1 MSLRQLAA
9 SVRDGTYSPREIV
22 EAYLHAI
29 ASNDHLNAY
38 LYVRAQ
44 EAMEEAESLETARSR
59 GPLWGI
65 PIAIKDI
72 IDVAG
77 TPMTGAS
84 KLLESNVSTTDA
96 HVVERLKAAGA
107 IIIGKVNTHEFAY
120 GATTTSAH
128 FGPAHNPWASN
139 HICGGSS
146 GGSGS
151 AVAAGLAPGAL
162 GTDTAGSV
170 RVPAALCGVT
180 GLRPTMGRVSNRG
193 VIPVAWSFDTVGP
206 IATTAE
212 DCALMMN
219 VIAGHDPQ
227 DPSTSDVP
235 VPNYFD
241 GISHG
246 LRDLRIG
253 MVRTLFEE
261 GVDPRVSKAVSSAV
275 SDLKTLGAQVTDVE
289 IPHFESFGVIQQSMQ
304 FPQATSVHLENLRT
318 RLGDYGADV
327 RARLLVGL
335 FVPSTTYVT
344 GQRARRI
351 ATTVIERVFQDVDLL
366 VAPTMPV
373 VAPPIG
379 QEWVELDG
387 KKMPYRLSLIRFN
400 SCWSLVGLPV
410 VSVPCGQVDNLPVGL
425 ALVGRKFDEA
435 TVLRAAHAYQM
446 LTNWHQQTPKD
457 LPRLP
462 SELDVNRGPI

>member
-1 MSLRQLAA
+1 
-9 SVRDGTYSPREIV
+9 
-22 EAYLHAI
+22 
-29 ASNDHLNAY
+29 
-38 LYVRAQ
+38 
-44 EAMEEAESLETARSR
+44 
-59 GPLWGI
+59 
-65 PIAIKDI
+65 
-72 IDVAG
+72 
-77 TPMTGAS
+77 
-84 KLLESNVSTTDA
+84 
-96 HVVERLKAAGA
+96 
-107 IIIGKVNTHEFAY
+107 
-120 GATTTSAH
+120 
-128 FGPAHNPWASN
+128 
-139 HICGGSS
+139 
-146 GGSGS
+146 
-151 AVAAGLAPGAL
+151 
-162 GTDTAGSV
+162 
-170 RVPAALCGVT
+170 
-180 GLRPTMGRVSNRG
+180 
-193 VIPVAWSFDTVGP
+193 
-206 IATTAE
+206 
-212 DCALMMN
+212 MMN

-410 VSVPCGQVDNLPVGL
+410 V
-425 ALVGRKFDEA
+425 
-435 TVLRAAHAYQM
+435 
-446 LTNWHQQTPKD
+446 
-457 LPRLP
+457 
-462 SELDVNRGPI
+462 